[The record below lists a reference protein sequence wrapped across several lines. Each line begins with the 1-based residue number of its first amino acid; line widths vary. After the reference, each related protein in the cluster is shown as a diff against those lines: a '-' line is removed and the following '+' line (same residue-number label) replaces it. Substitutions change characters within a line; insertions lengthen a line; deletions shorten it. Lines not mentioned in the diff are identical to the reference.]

1 MLAFQNFGKAAD
13 GLRNWHI
20 FARQTGK
27 LSSYKER
34 LRQETLYFTRSGYN
48 QLILFGKLVHTE
60 SDLAVIECA
69 GVGYAC
75 KTTFSTLQQIAG
87 KSEVKLYTHLAVKED
102 AVELF
107 GFATKEE
114 LKSFRMLISVSGVG
128 PKAGLA
134 ILSACTPS
142 QFALA
147 VATEDSKAFTKI
159 KGIGTKIAQR
169 IVLELKDK
177 VAKEN
182 TISVRGNAA
191 QGFASVPS
199 GAVEEA
205 VTALVVLGYTE
216 GEAMSVISKLDPNL
230 SVEELIKKALIGLAK
245 F

>member
-1 MLAFQNFGKAAD
+1 
-13 GLRNWHI
+13 
-20 FARQTGK
+20 
-27 LSSYKER
+27 
-34 LRQETLYFTRSGYN
+34 
-48 QLILFGKLVHTE
+48 
-60 SDLAVIECA
+60 
-69 GVGYAC
+69 VGYAC

-107 GFATKEE
+107 GFATKGE

-147 VATEDSKAFTKI
+147 VATGDSKAFTKI

-191 QGFASVPS
+191 QGFAAVPS

>member
-1 MLAFQNFGKAAD
+1 M
-13 GLRNWHI
+13 I
-20 FARQTGK
+20 YS
-27 LSSYKER
+27 LS
-34 LRQETLYFTRSGYN
+34 
-48 QLILFGKLVHTE
+48 GKLVHTE

-147 VATEDSKAFTKI
+147 VATGDSKAFTKI
-159 KGIGTKIAQR
+159 KGIGQR
-169 IVLELKDK
+169 KCS
-177 VAKEN
+177 
-182 TISVRGNAA
+182 TVRCGC
-191 QGFASVPS
+191 SKRCCLRSCHSPC
-199 GAVEEA
+199 GAWIYRGRSNV
-205 VTALVVLGYTE
+205 
-216 GEAMSVISKLDPNL
+216 SD
-230 SVEELIKKALIGLAK
+230 IKA
-245 F
+245 

>member
-1 MLAFQNFGKAAD
+1 M
-13 GLRNWHI
+13 I
-20 FARQTGK
+20 YS
-27 LSSYKER
+27 LS
-34 LRQETLYFTRSGYN
+34 
-48 QLILFGKLVHTE
+48 GKLVHTE

-102 AVELF
+102 AVEL
-107 GFATKEE
+107 
-114 LKSFRMLISVSGVG
+114 KSFRMLISVSGVG

-147 VATEDSKAFTKI
+147 VATGDSKAFTKI

-191 QGFASVPS
+191 QGFAAVPS